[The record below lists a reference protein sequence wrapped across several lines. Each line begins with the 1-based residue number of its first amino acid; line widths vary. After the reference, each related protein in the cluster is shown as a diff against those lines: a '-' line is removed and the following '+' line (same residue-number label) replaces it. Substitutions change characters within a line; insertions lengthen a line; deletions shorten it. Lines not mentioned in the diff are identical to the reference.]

1 MLMNKTIRGGVKM
14 KNKRARQS
22 ICLVCTGSFCFTGGR
37 EEARYALGHSMAL
50 SIARELKP
58 KHHQED

>member
-1 MLMNKTIRGGVKM
+1 M

-50 SIARELKP
+50 STAARELKP